1 MKNLATIISSHN
13 LEVLK
18 PSVNVCGCNCRD
30 RNICLLDNNCKQP
43 QIVYQM
49 YVSNNLDNESKYYYG
64 FTETLLKERYGNQK
78 SSFRHERS
86 RNATEPS
93 KYV

>member
-1 MKNLATIISSHN
+1 MKNLATITSHN

-18 PSVNVCGCNCRD
+18 PSVNVCGCKCRD

-49 YVSNNLDNESKYYYG
+49 YVSNNLDNLDYG